1 MKHNLP
7 CWRRGLLLVAL
18 AVSLPALVAQTPSP
32 IKNPTFTDAD
42 TDGKPD
48 DWKLYPDGDGLSSVS
63 GGGVRLNDQSASLGL
78 GLAQWLPAAEGTRY
92 RATLE
97 VQGTGG
103 LFAYLI
109 FTPRIPGKEADV
121 GNIKLLE
128 KRQWAGAK
136 AEKSTVSIEAT
147 APAGSK
153 HLRLWIYS
161 PNANKADVTVSSLKL
176 EALGTVALPPSAAP
190 DASSASAPAPAPT
203 SVIPAGPI
211 PEGNLLQ
218 NPTFADSDGDT
229 MPEGWSAYP
238 PGNGDSRILATAP
251 AGGLIFK
258 DGDKNSGLGIEQ
270 WVPAQEG
277 VRYTA
282 SADLIGSGGFNLTLI
297 FAKEKPAR
305 AGDLGAVQLSEKAG
319 WVNAGKVSTNVAV
332 APVGTKWLKVWLY
345 CPKIGTADVVV
356 RQASLLATTPA
367 APRPPGLSDVIDF
380 ETGDFSQAHS
390 TEGGKVSVITA
401 NDGPVR
407 EGKYAFKTSVQK
419 NQHRAEV
426 AGPRCPPYGI
436 ARYGW
441 SLYVPKE
448 FDADSFFSIITQW
461 HDWGTGRE
469 SPPDGGPPTSIS
481 VSKGQVSLKVHYQ
494 GDDGWT
500 TKKQYLPVCKIDEL
514 RGQWTDWVMEANWQ
528 PPGKGGW
535 LKLYIND
542 KLVIDYQGTT
552 FYEEKDK
559 GPYFKFGNYKGGGS
573 WKGEEAGAV
582 LYFDSFRMALGE
594 NSTYKM
600 VNPATYSPRPG
611 R

>member
-7 CWRRGLLLVAL
+7 RWRRGLLLVAL
-18 AVSLPALVAQTPSP
+18 SASLPALSAQTPVAVV
-32 IKNPTFTDAD
+32 NPTFADAD
-42 TDGKPD
+42 TNGKPD
-48 DWKLYPDGDGLSSVS
+48 DWKPYPDGDGLSAVS
-63 GGGVRLNDQSASLGL
+63 GGVRLNDQSASQGL
-78 GLAQWLPAAEGTRY
+78 GLAQWLPAAEGTQY

-103 LFAYLI
+103 LFVYLI

-136 AEKSTVSIEAT
+136 ADKSTVTIEAT

-153 HLRLWIYS
+153 HLRLWVYS

-176 EALGTVALPPSAAP
+176 EALGTVALPSSAAP
-190 DASSASAPAPAPT
+190 AASAPSAPSA
-203 SVIPAGPI
+203 VIPAGPV

-218 NPTFADSDGDT
+218 NPTFADSDGDGT
-229 MPEGWSAYP
+229 PEGWNPYP
-238 PGNGDSRILATAP
+238 PGDGTTRILAPAP
-251 AGGLIFK
+251 GGGLIFK
-258 DGDKNSGLGIEQ
+258 DGDKNNGLGIEQ

-282 SADLIGSGGFNLTLI
+282 SADLVGSGGFNLTLI

-305 AGDLGAVQLSEKAG
+305 AGDLGSVQLSEKAG

-332 APVGTKWLKVWLY
+332 APVGTRWLKVWLY

-356 RQASLLATTPA
+356 RQASLIATSPA
-367 APRPPGLSDVIDF
+367 APRPAGLSDVIDF

-426 AGPRCPPYGI
+426 AGPRCPPYGVV
-436 ARYGW
+436 RYGW
-441 SLYVPKE
+441 SMFVPKE
-448 FDADSFFSIITQW
+448 FDAHTQFSIITQW

-481 VSKGQVSLKVHYQ
+481 VDKGYVSLKVNYQ

-500 TKKQYLPVCKIDEL
+500 TKKQYLRVCAIEEL
-514 RGQWTDWVMEANWQ
+514 RGRWSDWVMEANWQ

-535 LKLYIND
+535 LKLYLNG
-542 KLVIDYQGTT
+542 KLVVDYTGTT
-552 FYEEKDK
+552 FYEGKDK
-559 GPYFKFGNYKGGGS
+559 GRYFKFGNYKGGGS

-582 LYFDSFRMALGE
+582 LYFDSFRMALGQ
-594 NSTYKM
+594 NSAYQMVDPKTYAPEP
-600 VNPATYSPRPG
+600 VRE
-611 R
+611 